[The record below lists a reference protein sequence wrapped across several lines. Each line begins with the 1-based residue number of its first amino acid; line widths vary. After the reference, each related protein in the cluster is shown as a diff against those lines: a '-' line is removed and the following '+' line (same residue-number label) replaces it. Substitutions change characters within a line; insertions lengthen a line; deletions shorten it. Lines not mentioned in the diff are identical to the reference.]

1 MIVLKYFSILI
12 SMLLLS
18 SQSFAK
24 ETKYTCKPKSAA
36 AVRSNGIQVFKIRE
50 LLKKKTNK

>member
-24 ETKYTCKPKSAA
+24 ELNILANLR
-36 AVRSNGIQVFKIRE
+36 VLLLLGLMVFKF
-50 LLKKKTNK
+50 LKLP